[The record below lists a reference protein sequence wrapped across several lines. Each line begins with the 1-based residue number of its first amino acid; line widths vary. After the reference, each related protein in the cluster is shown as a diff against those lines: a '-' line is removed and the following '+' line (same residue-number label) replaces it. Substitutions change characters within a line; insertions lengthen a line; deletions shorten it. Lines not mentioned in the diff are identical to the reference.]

1 MSDCSLP
8 KLEMPKLKDMGADN
22 GLPKLEFPKLS
33 GDENKKPEI
42 NNDSNL
48 NQEKS

>member
-33 GDENKKPEI
+33 GDENKKSEI